1 MGDAT
6 VGGDKFNQCT
16 GASFTVLCKLDHVLV
31 GEADANVED
40 ARSLLGCLGAK
51 INKKTA
57 HDRSEYKKAEGDV
70 FTRGAWCCVRFL
82 YAAHAGSYVR
92 ESESEKPEF
101 SLLFLDRLVEP
112 REWFSH

>member
-1 MGDAT
+1 
-6 VGGDKFNQCT
+6 
-16 GASFTVLCKLDHVLV
+16 
-31 GEADANVED
+31 
-40 ARSLLGCLGAK
+40 
-51 INKKTA
+51 
-57 HDRSEYKKAEGDV
+57 
-70 FTRGAWCCVRFL
+70 L